1 MPLYDYK
8 CNNHGVF
15 AELNTIANAE
25 KPVKC
30 PQCGALCARVLTL
43 SPQIINM
50 LKEKKQAMERNEKAR
65 HEPLISTLDRRQN
78 DKQHA
83 SDCGCSGGSVK
94 NSKMFYTAA
103 GNKMFPSMR
112 PWMISH

>member
-8 CNNHGVF
+8 CNDHGVF
-15 AELNTIANAE
+15 TELATIAGRE
-25 KPVKC
+25 KPVNC
-30 PQCGALCARVLTL
+30 PQCGAASARVFAL
-43 SPQIINM
+43 SPQMISM
-50 LKEKKQAMERNEKAR
+50 MKEKKQAMERNEKAR

-94 NSKMFYTAA
+94 NSKLFYTAE